1 MENTKNQLLIA
12 SKGNDLY
19 FQTLGHITANL
30 CFPLRNI
37 IMKRISSFSVPFEI
51 NIDLSQTSYMDSTF
65 LGIMVALDK
74 AIFAKLKTHVYI
86 VCPNEISLKLLK
98 NMGLDKFL
106 KIKDTPIPED
116 LVFERFDDSIDID
129 ELEQLK
135 IVLDSHDKLCEL
147 SEENQK
153 RFGALCK
160 ILQNQLAEKN

>member
-19 FQTLGHITANL
+19 FQTLGHVTANL

-86 VCPNEISLKLLK
+86 VCPN
-98 NMGLDKFL
+98 
-106 KIKDTPIPED
+106 
-116 LVFERFDDSIDID
+116 
-129 ELEQLK
+129 
-135 IVLDSHDKLCEL
+135 
-147 SEENQK
+147 
-153 RFGALCK
+153 
-160 ILQNQLAEKN
+160 

>member
-1 MENTKNQLLIA
+1 MEDSENQLLIA

-19 FQTLGHITANL
+19 LQALGHITANL
-30 CFPLRNI
+30 CFPLRSM
-37 IMKRISSFSVPFEI
+37 IMKRMSSFSVPFEI

-74 AIFAKLKTHVYI
+74 GLFAKLKTHVYI
-86 VCPNEISLKLLK
+86 VCPNEISVKLLK
-98 NMGLDKFL
+98 NMGLERFL
-106 KIKDTPIPED
+106 KVKDQPRPDD
-116 LVFERFDDSIDID
+116 LVFERFDDSIEMD

-160 ILQNQLAEKN
+160 ILQNQVAEKS

>member
-1 MENTKNQLLIA
+1 MNTSENQLLIA

-19 FQTLGHITANL
+19 LQALGHITANL
-30 CFPLRNI
+30 CFPLRSM
-37 IMKRISSFSVPFEI
+37 IMKRLSSFSQPFEI

-74 AIFAKLKTHVYI
+74 GLFAKLKTHVYI
-86 VCPNEISLKLLK
+86 ICPNEVSLKLLK
-98 NMGLDKFL
+98 NMRLDKVLNF
-106 KIKDTPIPED
+106 KDQPIPQD
-116 LVFERFDDSIDID
+116 LTFERFDDSIDID

-135 IVLDSHDKLCEL
+135 IVLDSHNKLCEL

-153 RFGALCK
+153 RFGPLCS